1 MLLSLCWFHVCGTTP
16 DIMAPAFVGCRL
28 YMAVCE
34 DREWIETNMVLV
46 NVDRPLFLERVHLYR
61 VQGRKPLAPTG
72 RALVATCV
80 RIFRWRDLV
89 FW

>member
-1 MLLSLCWFHVCGTTP
+1 
-16 DIMAPAFVGCRL
+16 MAPAFVGCRL

-61 VQGRKPLAPTG
+61 VQGRKPLAPPG
-72 RALVATCV
+72 LRRGGHVCAHISMEGSRVLVSKLLL
-80 RIFRWRDLV
+80 R
-89 FW
+89 